1 MPRKSVTEKEASCT
15 GATVQADA
23 VVTTPESDATTE
35 PDVTTEPDATTESD
49 ATTEPDVTTE
59 PDATE
64 STDVLEPEEE
74 MQLVAVL
81 PILFESHQY
90 APGDVLPT
98 HNSEMRELWLEGGAA
113 SWMPG
118 KSKNLMRAQP
128 IAALSGVSGLATP
141 ASAKED
147 LVGRLPWSA
156 QREKA

>member
-1 MPRKSVTEKEASCT
+1 MPRKSVEEKGASCT
-15 GATVQADA
+15 GATEQADT
-23 VVTTPESDATTE
+23 VVTTPEPDATTE
-35 PDVTTEPDATTESD
+35 PDVTTEPD

-98 HNSEMRELWLEGGAA
+98 HNSEMRELWIEGGAA
-113 SWMPG
+113 SWMPV

>member
-1 MPRKSVTEKEASCT
+1 MPRKSVAEKEASCT

-35 PDVTTEPDATTESD
+35 PDVTTEPD

-98 HNSEMRELWLEGGAA
+98 HNSEMRELWIEGGAA
-113 SWMPG
+113 SWMPV

>member
-23 VVTTPESDATTE
+23 VVTTP
-35 PDVTTEPDATTESD
+35 ESD

-113 SWMPG
+113 SWMPV

>member
-1 MPRKSVTEKEASCT
+1 MPRKSVAEKEASCT

-23 VVTTPESDATTE
+23 VVTTPEPDATTE
-35 PDVTTEPDATTESD
+35 PDATVQADAVVTTPEPDA
-49 ATTEPDVTTE
+49 TTE

-98 HNSEMRELWLEGGAA
+98 HNSEMRELWIEGGAA
-113 SWMPG
+113 SWMPV